1 MRKSR
6 KEAAETRE
14 RIVKMAAREFNESGI
29 QATGLAEIMAAAGL
43 THGGFY
49 KHFSSKDQ
57 LVGEGG
63 EQNAPLGRA
72 VIGGLLCAT
81 VATLLFVPV
90 VFSYAAVAPYR
101 QASLTAF
108 QEVEDNVT
116 ALRILE
122 NETQQ
127 QQQAVASAQESL
139 QRFTNRYKGG
149 VDTYLQ
155 VITAQ
160 TIELANERNAI
171 DIQRRRLD
179 ASVLLVQS
187 TGRRVGYFQSSHIRS
202 VFRSGLLNKQEEAAA
217 V

>member
-1 MRKSR
+1 M
-6 KEAAETRE
+6 
-14 RIVKMAAREFNESGI
+14 
-29 QATGLAEIMAAAGL
+29 
-43 THGGFY
+43 HG
-49 KHFSSKDQ
+49 DTVTNLL
-57 LVGEGG
+57 LV
-63 EQNAPLGRA
+63 PL
-72 VIGGLLCAT
+72 
-81 VATLLFVPV
+81 
-90 VFSYAAVAPYR
+90 VFSYSAVATYR
-101 QASLTAF
+101 QTSLTAF
-108 QEVEDNVT
+108 QEVEHNVA
-116 ALRILE
+116 ALSILE

-149 VDTYLQ
+149 VDAYLQ

-187 TGRRVGYFQSSHIRS
+187 TGRRVGYFQSSHIPS
-202 VFRSGLLNKQEEAAA
+202 VVRSGLLNKQEEAAA

>member
-29 QATGLAEIMAAAGL
+29 QAIGLAEIMAAAEL

-90 VFSYAAVAPYR
+90 VFSYAAAATYR
-101 QASLTAF
+101 QTSLTAF
-108 QEVEDNVT
+108 QKSKTMSPPCAFSKTKHNSRPWLLHRNPFNF
-116 ALRILE
+116 LRIVTKAASTPTSRSSPRKRSRSPTS
-122 NETQQ
+122 ETP
-127 QQQAVASAQESL
+127 
-139 QRFTNRYKGG
+139 
-149 VDTYLQ
+149 
-155 VITAQ
+155 
-160 TIELANERNAI
+160 
-171 DIQRRRLD
+171 
-179 ASVLLVQS
+179 
-187 TGRRVGYFQSSHIRS
+187 
-202 VFRSGLLNKQEEAAA
+202 
-217 V
+217 

>member
-57 LVGEGG
+57 LVGEGC

-90 VFSYAAVAPYR
+90 VFSYAAVATYR
-101 QASLTAF
+101 QTSLTAF
-108 QEVEDNVT
+108 
-116 ALRILE
+116 
-122 NETQQ
+122 
-127 QQQAVASAQESL
+127 
-139 QRFTNRYKGG
+139 
-149 VDTYLQ
+149 
-155 VITAQ
+155 
-160 TIELANERNAI
+160 
-171 DIQRRRLD
+171 
-179 ASVLLVQS
+179 
-187 TGRRVGYFQSSHIRS
+187 
-202 VFRSGLLNKQEEAAA
+202 
-217 V
+217 